1 MTPSLTCE
9 NCGKLAEVEWRA
21 GHVVAHTA
29 CRKCVPG
36 SASALDAHWIDP
48 GAPVGPSVVA
58 ADPLTVA
65 AAASRE
71 QVSERTIRRMLAQLA
86 AEGGAWKIGATWRI
100 DPGALDRRRSQ
111 GPSPRARRAP
121 SLKAGR
127 KKASTKNPNPVA
139 WE

>member
-21 GHVVAHTA
+21 GQVVAHTT

-36 SASALDAHWIDP
+36 NASALDAHWIDR
-48 GAPVGPSVVA
+48 GAPVAPTALSA
-58 ADPLTVA
+58 APLTVA
-65 AAASRE
+65 AAAQRE

-86 AEGGAWKIGATWRI
+86 AEGGAWKIGASWRI
-100 DPGALDRRRSQ
+100 DPGALDARRSQ

-121 SLKAGR
+121 ALRAGR
-127 KKASTKNPNPVA
+127 KKASTKKPNPVA